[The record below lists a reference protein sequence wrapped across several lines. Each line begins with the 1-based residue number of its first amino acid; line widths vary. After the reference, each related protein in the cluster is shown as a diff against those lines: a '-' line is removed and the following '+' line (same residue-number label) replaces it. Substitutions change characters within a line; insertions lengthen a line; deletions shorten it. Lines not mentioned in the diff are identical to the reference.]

1 MRRLFRS
8 AFSDN
13 RGSTLI
19 ETAVAMLVVIPMLL
33 WLFEMCM
40 YCYTTAVLQYAA
52 RQGVEYAM
60 THGTDAPNCSGPG
73 GSINITCP
81 DAAGSN
87 VTGVVAQMAKSGGH
101 NMTSLTV
108 QSTWAAGNNNPE
120 SSVTVM
126 ITTPYTPYIH
136 LPFVPSTIKG
146 TATGN
151 IVY

>member
-1 MRRLFRS
+1 
-8 AFSDN
+8 
-13 RGSTLI
+13 
-19 ETAVAMLVVIPMLL
+19 
-33 WLFEMCM
+33 
-40 YCYTTAVLQYAA
+40 
-52 RQGVEYAM
+52 
-60 THGTDAPNCSGPG
+60 
-73 GSINITCP
+73 
-81 DAAGSN
+81 
-87 VTGVVAQMAKSGGH
+87 
-101 NMTSLTV
+101 MTSLTV